1 MTKAI
6 AWNRWWQRSAGL
18 LLCAAAACGGPG
30 GAPADGGAP
39 AAAPATPAADA
50 AGASPVILGVD
61 ALVADSGGP
70 LRGKRVGLITNHTG
84 RGASGESSI
93 DLLNRLPGV
102 KLVALFGPEHGIRG
116 TAQAG
121 ESVASGRDEK
131 TGLPVYSLFG
141 QHDRPTPEMLKGI
154 DALVYDIQDVE
165 TRYYTY
171 EWTMALSMKSAA
183 ENNLDF
189 VVLDRPAPLGGAV
202 LQGNV
207 LDPKYSTF
215 VGLYPVAMRYAMTPG
230 ELARY
235 VNAEGKVGA
244 RLTVVP
250 MRGWRRGV
258 WYDGTGLPWTIPSPN
273 LPTLEAAAHYPGT
286 CLFEGTNLSVGRG
299 TSLPFEQIGAPW
311 LDGAEL
317 ARRLNARKLP
327 GVRFEAV
334 RFTPQ
339 KPGDERFGGVEVQG
353 VRFVMTD
360 RNSYDAPVA
369 AIAALLEVHAM
380 APDKLTWVERHFDRL
395 AGTDQVRKQIMS
407 STPLETIVADWP
419 AQRAA
424 FDKIRQKYLLYR

>member
-6 AWNRWWQRSAGL
+6 ARHRWWQRGATL
-18 LLCAAAACGGPG
+18 LLWAAAGCG

-39 AAAPATPAADA
+39 AGGAPAEAAAKAAPVT
-50 AGASPVILGVD
+50 LGVD
-61 ALVADSGGP
+61 ALVADSGGV
-70 LRGKRVGLITNHTG
+70 LRGKRIGLITNHTG
-84 RGASGESSI
+84 RGASGESTI

-116 TAQAG
+116 TARPG
-121 ESVASGRDEK
+121 ESVAGGRDEK
-131 TGLPVYSLFG
+131 TGLPVYSLYG
-141 QHDRPTPEMLKGI
+141 EHDRPTPEMLKGI

-171 EWTMALSMKSAA
+171 EWTMALAMKSAA
-183 ENNLDF
+183 ETGIDF

-207 LDPKYSTF
+207 LDPKFATF
-215 VGLYPVAMRYAMTPG
+215 VGLYPVAMRYGMTPG

-235 VNAEGKVGA
+235 VNDEGKIGA
-244 RLTVVP
+244 RLTVVALQ
-250 MRGWRRGV
+250 GWRRGM
-258 WYDGTGLPWTIPSPN
+258 WYDATGLPWTAPSPN

-286 CLFEGTNLSVGRG
+286 CLVEGTNLSVGRG

-317 ARRLNARKLP
+317 ARRLNARHLP
-327 GVRFEAV
+327 GVRFEPV
-334 RFTPQ
+334 RFTPHN
-339 KPGDERFGGVEVQG
+339 PGDDRFDGVEVQG

-360 RNSYDAPVA
+360 RNTYDAPVA
-369 AIAALLEVHAM
+369 AVAALLEVHAM
-380 APDKLTWVERHFDRL
+380 APDKLKWVERHFDRL
-395 AGTDQVRKQIMS
+395 AGTDQLRKQIMAD
-407 STPLETIVADWP
+407 TPLERIVADWP

-424 FDKIRQKYLLYR
+424 FDRIRQQYLLYP